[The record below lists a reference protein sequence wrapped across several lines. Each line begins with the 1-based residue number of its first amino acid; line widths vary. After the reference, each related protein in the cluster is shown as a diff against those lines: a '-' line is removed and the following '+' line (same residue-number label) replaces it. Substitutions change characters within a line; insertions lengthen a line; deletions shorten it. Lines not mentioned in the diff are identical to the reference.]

1 MTRGQKLLIA
11 AAAAVVLA
19 AGGVGIAQAVG
30 GDSEE
35 QVTGPEAN
43 RAKQAAIQAIGG
55 GRAVGVERGDDGGAA
70 WEVEVVRPDGNEV
83 EVGLSSDLKRVGTE
97 TEDDGGES
105 EKEDDRGEDESE
117 AEDED

>member
-1 MTRGQKLLIA
+1 MTRGQTLLIA
-11 AAAAVVLA
+11 GAAAVVLA

-43 RAKQAAIQAIGG
+43 RAKEAAIQAIGE
-55 GRAVGVERGDDGGAA
+55 GRAVGVERGDDGGA
-70 WEVEVVRPDGNEV
+70 WEVEVVGPDGSEV
-83 EVGLSSDLKRVGTE
+83 EVNLSGDLERVGGE
-97 TEDDGGES
+97 T
-105 EKEDDRGEDESE
+105 EDDRGEDESE

>member
-1 MTRGQKLLIA
+1 MTRGRTVLIA
-11 AAAAVVLA
+11 GAAAVVLA

-43 RAKQAAIQAIGG
+43 RAKQAAIQAIGE
-55 GRAVGVERGDDGGAA
+55 GRAVGVERGDDGGA
-70 WEVEVVRPDGNEV
+70 WEVEVVRPDGSEV
-83 EVGLSSDLKRVGTE
+83 EVNLSGDLKQV
-97 TEDDGGES
+97 GGET
-105 EKEDDRGEDESE
+105 EDDRGEDESE